1 MAKLMPVQQPSEPA
15 QLPADF
21 PLLLVPGRVLAD
33 QERDAEVERFE
44 VVNAITRKELINIHA
59 GDAQDLG
66 LENGDAVELVTAK
79 RKVRGVVAVTESAHR
94 GTASFTQ
101 LFGQLATQL
110 QASEDPDP
118 MSRVPGLVIEPVRL
132 EKV

>member
-1 MAKLMPVQQPSEPA
+1 MSMPETHKTWA
-15 QLPADF
+15 WED
-21 PLLLVPGRVLAD
+21 GD
-33 QERDAEVERFE
+33 TVE
-44 VVNAITRKELINIHA
+44 I
-59 GDAQDLG
+59 
-66 LENGDAVELVTAK
+66 VTSK
-79 RKVRGVVAVTESAHR
+79 RKLRGIVAVTESAHR
-94 GTASFTQ
+94 GTAAFTQ